1 MTARQIIVRTGETA
15 LMELTFTAVRALKG
29 STALTVKTVSVKKM
43 IDCRV
48 YKTLST
54 FNYWSVLVLI
64 NRQPR

>member
-15 LMELTFTAVRALKG
+15 LMGWTFTAVRALKG
-29 STALTVKTVSVKKM
+29 SMAPTVKTVSVKKM